1 MSVPPNDS
9 VARPS
14 ARPGPA
20 WPGFLLRGA
29 LLALAAELVAA
40 AVARVVLRADP
51 GVLAPEPLTRA
62 LGRGALVAGGAALI
76 MLALHALLGL
86 IVGALRRGRPAPP
99 DGDAERHEVAWL
111 LMLALGAPWA
121 LTRWSFGVVH
131 HGQAFDLPLLARAIS
146 AYLPW
151 LAAALAAEVLLRGA
165 RLVRGTSAPW
175 WLLRGLLGVAWAL
188 LLLALI
194 GGPDILRGDALEWA
208 TRLRDAALSQEW
220 LNRAPRAPSGAWPA
234 LQLGATV
241 ALLLTLLAAAR
252 EFWLAWR
259 AWQAARATRTA
270 TPAPAATK

>member
-1 MSVPPNDS
+1 MSAPPIDS
-9 VARPS
+9 IARPS
-14 ARPGPA
+14 AHPGPT

-62 LGRGALVAGGAALI
+62 LGRGALVAGGAALV
-76 MLALHALLGL
+76 MLALHPLVGL

-99 DGDAERHEVAWL
+99 DDDAERPEIAWL
-111 LMLALGAPWA
+111 LMLTLGAPWA

-131 HGQAFDLPLLARAIS
+131 HGQTFDLPLLARTVS
-146 AYLPW
+146 AYFPW
-151 LAAALAAEVLLRGA
+151 VVAALTAEVLLRGA
-165 RLVRGTSAPW
+165 RLVRETSAPW

-194 GGPDILRGDALEWA
+194 GGPDILRGDALEWG

-220 LNRAPRAPSGAWPA
+220 LNRAPRAPSRGWPA

-252 EFWLAWR
+252 EFWLAWT
-259 AWQAARATRTA
+259 AWRLARALRPT
-270 TPAPAATK
+270 TPAASATE